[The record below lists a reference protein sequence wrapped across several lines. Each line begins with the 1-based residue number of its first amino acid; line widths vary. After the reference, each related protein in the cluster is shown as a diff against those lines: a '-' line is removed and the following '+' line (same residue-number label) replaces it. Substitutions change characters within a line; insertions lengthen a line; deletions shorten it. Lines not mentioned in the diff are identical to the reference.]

1 MALYPPLF
9 FPLFFFPAGPLYR
22 RPLADECLAL
32 ASAEGRVLLRSSGE
46 RSEVMAMRVLQ
57 TCSDA
62 FAAAALGEG
71 QADQREGTF
80 ILLLALLVQ
89 KYMQDEA
96 SSNLSTLR

>member
-1 MALYPPLF
+1 
-9 FPLFFFPAGPLYR
+9 
-22 RPLADECLAL
+22 
-32 ASAEGRVLLRSSGE
+32 
-46 RSEVMAMRVLQ
+46 MRVLQ

-89 KYMQDEA
+89 KYKMCSDARIRSGGGRRRVQPAGTVLTLLALLVQKYMQDEA